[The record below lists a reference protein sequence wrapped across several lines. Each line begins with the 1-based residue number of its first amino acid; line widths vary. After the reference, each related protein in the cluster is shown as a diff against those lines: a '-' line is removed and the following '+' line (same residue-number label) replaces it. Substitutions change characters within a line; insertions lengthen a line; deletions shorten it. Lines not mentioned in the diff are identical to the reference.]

1 MGALI
6 IAVAVVLCSAF
17 LLWQFCEAEL
27 LEDK

>member
-17 LLWQFCEAEL
+17 LLWQFWEAEL